1 MHIADQELLVLLVV
15 LITLGEVDVLNVVES
30 LLVELANLDAVVE
43 RAVERV
49 DDNVVV
55 LVVEALFVELAAVD
69 FLTLG

>member
-30 LLVELANLDAVVE
+30 LLVELTVVE